1 MGEGVMLFTERELQT
16 LEIGLQVFLENWQY
30 DEGDGYE
37 PIQESDIVSLIARF
51 SKVDGT
57 DQHKLLQEG

>member
-1 MGEGVMLFTERELQT
+1 MLFTERELQT

-37 PIQESDIVSLIARF
+37 PIQESDIVSLIARLG
-51 SKVDGT
+51 KADGT

>member
-1 MGEGVMLFTERELQT
+1 MLFTERELQT

-37 PIQESDIVSLIARF
+37 PIQESDIVSLIARLN
-51 SKVDGT
+51 KAYGT
-57 DQHKLLQEG
+57 DQHKLL

>member
-1 MGEGVMLFTERELQT
+1 MDFTERELYT
-16 LEIGLQVFLENWQY
+16 IDVALEVFLNTWMY
-30 DEGDGYE
+30 DKGYGYE
-37 PIQESDIVSLIARF
+37 PIEEKDIRNLLTRF